1 MALIVVVDDR
11 ITNRKIFSQLAAAIR
26 DGSEVVSFEGPA
38 EVLNWITDHRP
49 DLIITD
55 YKMPGMDGGVF
66 IERLRA
72 LPAGEDVP
80 IIVITAYEDRDFR
93 LRALKA
99 GATDFLQSPVDHQEF
114 ITRGRNVL
122 RLGEQQR
129 FIRSRADTLQRDLE
143 RSEQTLETTIR
154 DSRARLIQVID
165 TIPAAISATDAEGR
179 CVFVNKH
186 GLAIAAVLDQ
196 SAAAMQGAMDEE
208 VLHGGRPVL
217 GYEEEV
223 VDQEGQRRTMLT
235 SKFPLHDTCG
245 GVRHVLTTSFDITDR
260 KVAEEAMRHLA
271 HHDPMTS
278 LPNRLHLQHV
288 LQSEIGQ
295 LKAGSSGF
303 ALHFIDLDRFK
314 TINDGFG
321 HDHGDAL
328 LRETAVRLR
337 HLVGHKDTVARL
349 GGDEFAIVQVGIA
362 GADDVQRMARQVIRV
377 ISEPFDIEHHR
388 VFIGASVGMTVAPRD
403 AATSEQLLKNADLA
417 MYRAKQEGRGRAR
430 FFDPEM
436 QTAARDTV
444 LLEIALREGLQR
456 GELQLWYQPQMDVV
470 TGSVVG
476 VEALLRWHRTGH
488 GVTLPGEF
496 LKLAED
502 TGLIVEINRWV
513 LGEACRQ
520 AAYWAEAGTPVR
532 VGVNMPA
539 ESFKAEDVEALV
551 LRTLQ
556 RTGLPPSLLE
566 LELTEGTL
574 MTSQHQVAASLH
586 ALRRIGVRVAVDDF
600 GTGYSSLAYLQRL
613 PIDRLKIDRSFVQ
626 GFEADLDGS
635 AIVRAVIG
643 IGRSLGME
651 VVAEGV
657 ETPGQLDR
665 VREAGCQFAQGYLLG
680 RPMPAE
686 QFQRDH
692 LPRVSAAGVQHAWP
706 YCMDQQLSL
715 GKLPGNF
722 SKVLSA

>member
-11 ITNRKIFSQLAAAIR
+11 ITNRMIFSQLAAAIR
-26 DGSEVVSFEGPA
+26 DGAEVVLFESPA
-38 EVLNWITDHRP
+38 EVLSWITDHRP

-72 LPAGEDVP
+72 MPAGEDVP

-129 FIRSRADTLQRDLE
+129 FIRSRADMLQRDLE
-143 RSEQTLETTIR
+143 RSEQTLETAIR

-179 CVFVNKH
+179 CVFVNKY
-186 GLAIAAVLDQ
+186 GLAIAAVLDEG
-196 SAAAMQGAMDEE
+196 AAAVRGAMDQE
-208 VLHGGRPVL
+208 VLRSSQPVV

-223 VDQEGQRRTMLT
+223 VDQQARRRTMLT
-235 SKFPLHDTCG
+235 SKFPLHDIG
-245 GVRHVLTTSFDITDR
+245 DGVRHVLTTSFDITDR
-260 KVAEEAMRHLA
+260 KRAEEAMRHLA
-271 HHDPMTS
+271 HHDPMTG
-278 LPNRLHLQHV
+278 LPNRLHLQLV
-288 LQSEIGQ
+288 LQREIGR
-295 LKAGSSGF
+295 LTGGSSGF
-303 ALHFIDLDRFK
+303 VLHFIDLDRFK

-337 HLVGHKDTVARL
+337 HLVGPKDTIARL

-362 GADDVQRMARQVIRV
+362 GADEAQNMARQVIRV

-388 VFIGASVGMTVAPRD
+388 VSIGASVGMTMAPQD

-436 QTAARDTV
+436 QIAARDTV
-444 LLEIALREGLQR
+444 LLEIALREGLGR
-456 GELQLWYQPQMDVV
+456 GELQLWYQPQMDVM

-476 VEALLRWHRTGH
+476 VEALLRWYRSGH

-496 LKLAED
+496 LRVAED

-520 AAYWAEAGTPVR
+520 AAYWAETGRPVR

-539 ESFKAEDVEALV
+539 EVFKAEDVEALV

-556 RTGLPPSLLE
+556 RTELRPGLLE

-574 MTSQHQVAASLH
+574 MASQHQVAASLH

-657 ETPGQLDR
+657 ETASQLER

-692 LPRVSAAGVQHAWP
+692 LPRVSAAAVQHA
-706 YCMDQQLSL
+706 
-715 GKLPGNF
+715 
-722 SKVLSA
+722 

>member
-11 ITNRKIFSQLAAAIR
+11 ITNRMIFSQLAAAIR
-26 DGSEVVSFEGPA
+26 DGSEVVSFESPT
-38 EVLNWITDHRP
+38 EVLTWITDHRP

-72 LPAGEDVP
+72 MPAGEDVP
-80 IIVITAYEDRDFR
+80 IIAITAYEDRDFR

-143 RSEQTLETTIR
+143 RSEQTLETAIR

-179 CVFVNKH
+179 CVFVNKY
-186 GLAIAAVLDQ
+186 GLAISAVLNESAATMQ
-196 SAAAMQGAMDEE
+196 SAMDQE
-208 VLHGGRPVL
+208 VLRSSQPVL

-223 VDQEGQRRTMLT
+223 VDQQAHRRTMLT

-245 GVRHVLTTSFDITDR
+245 GVSHVLTTSFDITDR
-260 KVAEEAMRHLA
+260 KRAEEAMRHLA

-288 LQSEIGQ
+288 LHREIGR
-295 LKAGSSGF
+295 LAGGGSGF

-337 HLVGHKDTVARL
+337 HLVGPKDTIARL

-388 VFIGASVGMTVAPRD
+388 VSIGASVGMTMAPQD

-444 LLEIALREGLQR
+444 LLEIALREGLER

-470 TGSVVG
+470 TGQVVG
-476 VEALLRWHRTGH
+476 VEALLRWFRSGH

-496 LKLAED
+496 LGLAED

-520 AAYWAEAGTPVR
+520 AAYWAEIGTPVR

-539 ESFKAEDVEALV
+539 EAFNAEDVEALV

-556 RTGLPPSLLE
+556 RTGLPPALLE

-600 GTGYSSLAYLQRL
+600 GTGYSSLAYLQKL

-657 ETPGQLDR
+657 ETSSQLER

-686 QFQRDH
+686 QFQREH
-692 LPRVSAAGVQHAWP
+692 LCSVSVAAVQHA
-706 YCMDQQLSL
+706 
-715 GKLPGNF
+715 
-722 SKVLSA
+722 

>member
-11 ITNRKIFSQLAAAIR
+11 ITNRRIFSQLAAAIR
-26 DGSEVVSFEGPA
+26 DGSEVVSFEGPT

-72 LPAGEDVP
+72 IPAGEDVP

-93 LRALKA
+93 LRALQA

-129 FIRSRADTLQRDLE
+129 FIRSRADMLQRDLE
-143 RSEQTLETTIR
+143 RSEQTLETAIR

-186 GLAIAAVLDQ
+186 ALAIAAVLDQ
-196 SAAAMQGAMDEE
+196 DAAAMQGAMDQE
-208 VLHGGRPVL
+208 VLRGSRPVL
-217 GYEEEV
+217 GFEEEV
-223 VDQEGQRRTMLT
+223 VDQEGRRRTMLT
-235 SKFPLHDTCG
+235 SKFPLHDTVG

-260 KVAEEAMRHLA
+260 KRAEEAMRHLA
-271 HHDPMTS
+271 HHDPMTN

-288 LQSEIGQ
+288 LQSEISR
-295 LKAGSSGF
+295 LKTGSSGF

-321 HDHGDAL
+321 HDHGDAV

-337 HLVGHKDTVARL
+337 RLVGHKDTVARL

-362 GADDVQRMARQVIRV
+362 GADDVQRMARQVIQV

-388 VFIGASVGMTVAPRD
+388 VSIGASVGMTVAPRD

-444 LLEIALREGLQR
+444 LLEIALREGLRR

-520 AAYWAEAGTPVR
+520 AAYWAGAGTPVR

-556 RTGLPPSLLE
+556 RTGLPPGLLE

-574 MTSQHQVAASLH
+574 MTSQHQVAASLY

-600 GTGYSSLAYLQRL
+600 GTGYSSLAYLQKL

-635 AIVRAVIG
+635 AIVRAIIG
-643 IGRSLGME
+643 IGRSLSME

-692 LPRVSAAGVQHAWP
+692 LPRVSAAAVQLA
-706 YCMDQQLSL
+706 
-715 GKLPGNF
+715 
-722 SKVLSA
+722 

>member
-11 ITNRKIFSQLAAAIR
+11 ITNRMIFSQLAAAIR
-26 DGSEVVSFEGPA
+26 DGSEVISFENPA
-38 EVLNWITDHRP
+38 EVLTWVADHRP
-49 DLIITD
+49 DLVITD

-72 LPAGEDVP
+72 TPAGEDVP
-80 IIVITAYEDRDFR
+80 IIVITAYEDREFR

-129 FIRSRADTLQRDLE
+129 YIRSRADTLQRDLE
-143 RSEQTLETTIR
+143 RSEQTLETAIR

-179 CVFVNKH
+179 RVFVNKY
-186 GLAIAAVLDQ
+186 GLAIAAIRD
-196 SAAAMQGAMDEE
+196 QGAAEMQSVRDQE
-208 VLHGGRPVL
+208 VLRSSRPVL

-223 VDQEGQRRTMLT
+223 VDQHEQRRTLLT
-235 SKFPLHDTCG
+235 SKFPLHDTGG
-245 GVRHVLTTSFDITDR
+245 GVRHVLTTSFDISER
-260 KVAEEAMRHLA
+260 KRAEEAMRHLA
-271 HHDPMTS
+271 HHDPMTG
-278 LPNRLHLQHV
+278 LPNRLFLQEV
-288 LQSEIGQ
+288 LQQEIGR
-295 LKAGSSGF
+295 LTAGSSGF

-328 LRETAVRLR
+328 LRETAVRLGG
-337 HLVGHKDTVARL
+337 LAGHGDVVARL
-349 GGDEFAIVQVGIA
+349 GGDEFAIVQVGIT
-362 GADDVQRMARQVIRV
+362 GADDVQRMARRVIQV
-377 ISEPFDIEHHR
+377 ISEPFDIERHR
-388 VFIGASVGMTVAPRD
+388 VSIGASVGMTVAPGD
-403 AATSEQLLKNADLA
+403 AGTSEQLLKNADLA

-470 TGSVVG
+470 SGSLVG
-476 VEALLRWHRTGH
+476 VEALLRWHRAGH
-488 GVTLPGEF
+488 GVTLPGAF
-496 LKLAED
+496 LRLAED

-513 LGEACRQ
+513 LDEACRQ
-520 AAYWAEAGTPVR
+520 AARWAAMGAPVR

-551 LRTLQ
+551 VRTLQ
-556 RTGLPPSLLE
+556 RTGLPPRLLE

-574 MTSQHQVAASLH
+574 MISQNQVAASLH
-586 ALRRIGVRVAVDDF
+586 ALRRLGVRVAVDDF
-600 GTGYSSLAYLQRL
+600 GTGYSSLAYLQKL

-651 VVAEGV
+651 VLAEGV

-665 VREAGCQFAQGYLLG
+665 VREAGCQFAQGYFLG
-680 RPMPAE
+680 RPAPAE
-686 QFQRDH
+686 LFQRDY
-692 LPRVSAAGVQHAWP
+692 LPRMPLAAA
-706 YCMDQQLSL
+706 QL
-715 GKLPGNF
+715 
-722 SKVLSA
+722 A

>member
-11 ITNRKIFSQLAAAIR
+11 ITNRMIFSQLAAAIR
-26 DGSEVVSFEGPA
+26 DGSEVISFENPT
-38 EVLNWITDHRP
+38 EVLIWIADHRP

-72 LPAGEDVP
+72 IPAGEDVP
-80 IIVITAYEDRDFR
+80 IIVITAYEDREFR

-129 FIRSRADTLQRDLE
+129 YIRSRADTLQRDLE
-143 RSEQTLETTIR
+143 RSEQTLETAIR

-179 CVFVNKH
+179 CVFVNKY
-186 GLAIAAVLDQ
+186 GLAIAAIRDQAAAEMQ
-196 SAAAMQGAMDEE
+196 SARDQE
-208 VLHGGRPVL
+208 VLRSSRPAL

-223 VDQEGQRRTMLT
+223 VDQHAQRRTLLT

-245 GVRHVLTTSFDITDR
+245 GVRHVLTTSFDISDR
-260 KVAEEAMRHLA
+260 KRAEEAMRHLA
-271 HHDPMTS
+271 HHDPMTG
-278 LPNRLHLQHV
+278 LPNRLFLQQV
-288 LQSEIGQ
+288 LQREINR
-295 LKAGSSGF
+295 LSAGSSGF

-328 LRETAVRLR
+328 LREAAVRLR
-337 HLVGHKDTVARL
+337 DLAGHRDTVARL
-349 GGDEFAIVQVGIA
+349 GGDEFAIVQVGITS
-362 GADDVQRMARQVIRV
+362 ADDVQRMARHVIQV
-377 ISEPFDIEHHR
+377 ISEPFDVEHHR
-388 VFIGASVGMTVAPRD
+388 VSIGASVGMTVAPGD
-403 AATSEQLLKNADLA
+403 AGTSEQLLKNADLA

-470 TGSVVG
+470 SGSVVG
-476 VEALLRWHRTGH
+476 VEALLRWHRSGH
-488 GVTLPGEF
+488 GMTLPGAF
-496 LKLAED
+496 LRLAED

-513 LGEACRQ
+513 LDEACRQ
-520 AAYWAEAGTPVR
+520 AASWAAIGAPIR

-551 LRTLQ
+551 VRTLQ
-556 RTGLPPSLLE
+556 RTGLPPNLLE

-574 MTSQHQVAASLH
+574 MVSQHQVAASLH
-586 ALRRIGVRVAVDDF
+586 ALRRLGVRVAVDDF
-600 GTGYSSLAYLQRL
+600 GTGYSSLAYLQKL

-657 ETPGQLDR
+657 ETAGQLDR
-665 VREAGCQFAQGYLLG
+665 VREAGCQFVQGYHLG
-680 RPMPAE
+680 RPVPAE
-686 QFQRDH
+686 QFQRDF
-692 LPRVSAAGVQHAWP
+692 LRVSPAPVAQ
-706 YCMDQQLSL
+706 
-715 GKLPGNF
+715 
-722 SKVLSA
+722 SA

>member
-11 ITNRKIFSQLAAAIR
+11 ITNRMIFSQLAAAIR
-26 DGSEVVSFEGPA
+26 VGLEVVSFESPA
-38 EVLNWITDHRP
+38 EVLTWITDHRP

-72 LPAGEDVP
+72 MPAGEDVP

-93 LRALKA
+93 LRALQA

-143 RSEQTLETTIR
+143 RSEQTLETAIR

-179 CVFVNKH
+179 RVFVNKH
-186 GLAIAAVLDQ
+186 GRAIAAVLDQ
-196 SAAAMQGAMDEE
+196 GAAAKQSAMDQE
-208 VLHGGRPVL
+208 VRRSSQPML

-223 VDQEGQRRTMLT
+223 VDQQARHRTMLT
-235 SKFPLHDTCG
+235 SKFPLHDTGG

-260 KVAEEAMRHLA
+260 KRAEEAMRHLA
-271 HHDPMTS
+271 HHDPMTG
-278 LPNRLHLQHV
+278 LPNRLHLQLV
-288 LQSEIGQ
+288 LHREIGR
-295 LKAGSSGF
+295 LTGGGSGF
-303 ALHFIDLDRFK
+303 VLHFIDLDRFK

-328 LRETAVRLR
+328 LRETAARLR
-337 HLVGHKDTVARL
+337 HLVGPKDTIARL
-349 GGDEFAIVQVGIA
+349 GGDEFAIVQVGTA
-362 GADDVQRMARQVIRV
+362 GADDAQRMARQVIQV

-388 VFIGASVGMTVAPRD
+388 VSIGASVGMTMAPRD

-444 LLEIALREGLQR
+444 LLEIAMREGLER

-470 TGSVVG
+470 TGQVVG
-476 VEALLRWHRTGH
+476 VEALLRWYRPGH

-496 LKLAED
+496 LRLAED

-520 AAYWAEAGTPVR
+520 AAHWAETGTPVR

-556 RTGLPPSLLE
+556 RTGLPPGLLE

-574 MTSQHQVAASLH
+574 MASQHQVAASLH

-600 GTGYSSLAYLQRL
+600 GTGYSSLAYLQKL

-657 ETPGQLDR
+657 ETPSQLER

-692 LPRVSAAGVQHAWP
+692 LPRVSAAAVQHA
-706 YCMDQQLSL
+706 
-715 GKLPGNF
+715 
-722 SKVLSA
+722 

>member
-11 ITNRKIFSQLAAAIR
+11 ITNRRIFSQLAAAIR
-26 DGSEVVSFEGPA
+26 DGSEVVSFEGPT

-72 LPAGEDVP
+72 IPAGEDVP

-93 LRALKA
+93 LRALQA

-129 FIRSRADTLQRDLE
+129 IIRSRADTLQRDLE
-143 RSEQTLETTIR
+143 RSEQTLETAIR

-179 CVFVNKH
+179 RVFVNKH
-186 GLAIAAVLDQ
+186 GLAIASALDQ
-196 SAAAMQGAMDEE
+196 GATATQGALDEE
-208 VLHGGRPVL
+208 VLRGSRPVL

-223 VDQEGQRRTMLT
+223 VDQEGRRRTMLT

-260 KVAEEAMRHLA
+260 KRAEEAMRYLA
-271 HHDPMTS
+271 HHDPMTN

-288 LQSEIGQ
+288 LQSEISRM
-295 LKAGSSGF
+295 KAGSSGF

-321 HDHGDAL
+321 HDHGDAV

-337 HLVGHKDTVARL
+337 RLVGPKDTVARL
-349 GGDEFAIVQVGIA
+349 GGDEFAIVQVGIT
-362 GADDVQRMARQVIRV
+362 GADDVQRMARQVIQV

-388 VFIGASVGMTVAPRD
+388 VSIGASVGMTVAPRD

-444 LLEIALREGLQR
+444 LLEIALREGLRR

-476 VEALLRWHRTGH
+476 VEALLRWHRAGH

-513 LGEACRQ
+513 LNEACRQ
-520 AAYWAEAGTPVR
+520 AAYWAAAGTPVR

-556 RTGLPPSLLE
+556 RTGLPPGLLE

-692 LPRVSAAGVQHAWP
+692 LPRVSAAAVQLA
-706 YCMDQQLSL
+706 
-715 GKLPGNF
+715 
-722 SKVLSA
+722 

>member
-11 ITNRKIFSQLAAAIR
+11 ITNRMIFSQLAAAIR
-26 DGSEVVSFEGPA
+26 DGSEVVSFENPV
-38 EVLNWITDHRP
+38 EVLTWITGHRP

-72 LPAGEDVP
+72 MPVGEDVP
-80 IIVITAYEDRDFR
+80 IIVITAYEDREFR
-93 LRALKA
+93 LRALQA

-122 RLGEQQR
+122 RLGEHQR

-143 RSEQTLETTIR
+143 RTEQTLETAIR

-179 CVFVNKH
+179 RVFVNKH

-196 SAAAMQGAMDEE
+196 GAAAKQGAMDQE
-208 VLHGGRPVL
+208 VFRSNQPML

-223 VDQEGQRRTMLT
+223 VDQQARRRTMLT
-235 SKFPLHDTCG
+235 SKFPLHDTGG

-260 KVAEEAMRHLA
+260 KRAEEAMRHLA
-271 HHDPMTS
+271 HHDPMTG

-288 LQSEIGQ
+288 LHREIGQ
-295 LKAGSSGF
+295 ITGGSSGF

-328 LRETAVRLR
+328 LRETAARLR
-337 HLVGHKDTVARL
+337 HLAGPGDTIARL
-349 GGDEFAIVQVGIA
+349 GGDEFAIVQVGIVA
-362 GADDVQRMARQVIRV
+362 ADDVQRMARQVIRV
-377 ISEPFDIEHHR
+377 ISEPFDIERHR
-388 VFIGASVGMTVAPRD
+388 VSIGASVGMTMAPRD
-403 AATSEQLLKNADLA
+403 GATPEQLLKNADLA

-444 LLEIALREGLQR
+444 LLEIALREGLER
-456 GELQLWYQPQMDVV
+456 GELQLWYQPQMDVA
-470 TGSVVG
+470 TGSMVG
-476 VEALLRWHRTGH
+476 VEALLRWLVPPADFIGI
-488 GVTLPGEF
+488 
-496 LKLAED
+496 AED

-520 AAYWAEAGTPVR
+520 AACWADMGTPVR
-532 VGVNMPA
+532 IAVNMPA
-539 ESFKAEDVEALV
+539 EAFKAEDVEALV

-556 RTGLPPSLLE
+556 RTGLRPCLLE

-586 ALRRIGVRVAVDDF
+586 ALRRIGVRVAIDDF
-600 GTGYSSLAYLQRL
+600 GTGYSSLAYLQKL

-657 ETPGQLDR
+657 ETASQLER
-665 VREAGCQFAQGYLLG
+665 VREAGCQFVQGYLLG

-692 LPRVSAAGVQHAWP
+692 LPRVSAAAVQHA
-706 YCMDQQLSL
+706 
-715 GKLPGNF
+715 
-722 SKVLSA
+722 

>member
-1 MALIVVVDDR
+1 M
-11 ITNRKIFSQLAAAIR
+11 
-26 DGSEVVSFEGPA
+26 
-38 EVLNWITDHRP
+38 
-49 DLIITD
+49 
-55 YKMPGMDGGVF
+55 
-66 IERLRA
+66 
-72 LPAGEDVP
+72 
-80 IIVITAYEDRDFR
+80 
-93 LRALKA
+93 
-99 GATDFLQSPVDHQEF
+99 
-114 ITRGRNVL
+114 
-122 RLGEQQR
+122 
-129 FIRSRADTLQRDLE
+129 LQRDLE
-143 RSEQTLETTIR
+143 RSEQTLETAIR

-196 SAAAMQGAMDEE
+196 DAAAMQGAMDQE
-208 VLHGGRPVL
+208 VLRGSRPVL
-217 GYEEEV
+217 GFEEEV
-223 VDQEGQRRTMLT
+223 VDQEGRRRTMLT
-235 SKFPLHDTCG
+235 SKFPLHDTVG

-260 KVAEEAMRHLA
+260 KRAEEAMRHLA
-271 HHDPMTS
+271 HHDPMTN

-288 LQSEIGQ
+288 LQSEISR
-295 LKAGSSGF
+295 LKTGSSGF

-321 HDHGDAL
+321 HDHGDAV

-337 HLVGHKDTVARL
+337 RLVGHKDTVARL

-362 GADDVQRMARQVIRV
+362 GADDVQRMARQVIQV

-388 VFIGASVGMTVAPRD
+388 VSIGASVGMTVAPRD

-444 LLEIALREGLQR
+444 LLEIALREGLRR

-520 AAYWAEAGTPVR
+520 AAYWAGAGTPVR

-556 RTGLPPSLLE
+556 RTGLPPGLLE

-574 MTSQHQVAASLH
+574 MTSQHQVAASLY

-600 GTGYSSLAYLQRL
+600 GTGYSSLAYLQKL

-635 AIVRAVIG
+635 AIVRAIIG
-643 IGRSLGME
+643 IGRSLSME

-692 LPRVSAAGVQHAWP
+692 LPRVSAAAVQLA
-706 YCMDQQLSL
+706 
-715 GKLPGNF
+715 
-722 SKVLSA
+722 

>member
-11 ITNRKIFSQLAAAIR
+11 ITNRVIFSQLAAAIR
-26 DGSEVVSFEGPA
+26 DGA
-38 EVLNWITDHRP
+38 EVLSFESPVEVLAWIEGRRP
-49 DLIITD
+49 DLVITD
-55 YKMPGMDGGVF
+55 YKMPGMDGAAF

-72 LPAGEDVP
+72 TPAGEDVP
-80 IIVITAYEDRDFR
+80 IIVITAYEDREFR

-129 FIRSRADTLQRDLE
+129 YIRSRADALQRDLE
-143 RSEQTLETTIR
+143 RSEQTLETAIR
-154 DSRARLIQVID
+154 DSRARLIEVID

-186 GLAIAAVLDQ
+186 GLATAA
-196 SAAAMQGAMDEE
+196 SRNQGAAKVQNVQDQQ
-208 VLHGGRPVL
+208 VIRSSKPIL

-223 VDQEGQRRTMLT
+223 MDQHAQRRTMLT
-235 SKFPLHDTCG
+235 SKFPLHDVGG
-245 GVRHVLTTSFDITDR
+245 GVRHVLTTSFDITER
-260 KVAEEAMRHLA
+260 KRAEEAMRHLA
-271 HHDPMTS
+271 HHDTLTG
-278 LPNRLHLQHV
+278 LPNRLLLQQV
-288 LQSEIGQ
+288 LQAEI
-295 LKAGSSGF
+295 ARSNDEDRAF

-321 HDHGDAL
+321 HGHGDAL
-328 LRETAVRLR
+328 LKETAARLLR
-337 HLVGHKDTVARL
+337 LTRQEDTVARL
-349 GGDEFAIVQVGIA
+349 GGDEFAIVQA
-362 GADDVQRMARQVIRV
+362 GVAGMDDVQRLAGRVIKA
-377 ISEPFDIEHHR
+377 ISEPFHVEHHS
-388 VFIGASVGMTVAPRD
+388 VFIGASVGMTVAPGD
-403 AATSEQLLKNADLA
+403 ADTAEQLLKNADLA

-444 LLEIALREGLQR
+444 LLEIALREGMER
-456 GELQLWYQPQMDVV
+456 GELQLWYQAQVDVV
-470 TGSVVG
+470 SGALVG
-476 VEALLRWHRTGH
+476 TEALLRWHRSSH
-488 GVTLPGEF
+488 GVTLPGMF
-496 LKLAED
+496 LPLAED

-520 AAYWAEAGTPVR
+520 AASWAAMGVPVR

-539 ESFKAEDVEALV
+539 ESFKADDVEALV
-551 LRTLQ
+551 VQTLR

-574 MTSQHQVAASLH
+574 MASQHQVAASLH
-586 ALRRIGVRVAVDDF
+586 ALRRLGVRVAVDDF
-600 GTGYSSLAYLQRL
+600 GTGYSSLAYLQKL

-626 GFEADLDGS
+626 GFEADRDGS
-635 AIVRAVIG
+635 AIVKAVIG

-651 VVAEGV
+651 VLAEGV
-657 ETPGQLDR
+657 ETAGQLAR
-665 VREAGCQFAQGYLLG
+665 VQEAGCQLAQGYFLG
-680 RPMPAE
+680 RPVPAE

-692 LPRVSAAGVQHAWP
+692 LPKVALLAAQRA
-706 YCMDQQLSL
+706 
-715 GKLPGNF
+715 
-722 SKVLSA
+722 